1 MIPPIEFISIAE
13 ETGLIV
19 EIGDYV
25 ARSAC
30 RQCVDWWSMG
40 LPRFT
45 LAINLS
51 VKQLQLG
58 YADKL
63 KAILTETQFPLNLLE
78 VEITESLV
86 SREGS
91 EVMNELNKLQD
102 SGISIAMDDF
112 GTGQSSLA
120 QLKHLPISKLKI
132 DSSFVRDISQNTDD
146 RTIARTIIAMGHTLG
161 LKVVAEG
168 VETQVQQDFLRDEN
182 CDQLQG
188 YLLARPL
195 PAKAL
200 EALLSEQ
207 ESTVH

>member
-1 MIPPIEFISIAE
+1 
-13 ETGLIV
+13 
-19 EIGDYV
+19 
-25 ARSAC
+25 
-30 RQCVDWWSMG
+30 
-40 LPRFT
+40 